1 MVLSENDGEEIA
13 VNETQLHSIIDNSIL
28 EPTEDLLKLNELH
41 ESTLLYNIRARYM
54 QDKIYTYVGPIVIA
68 LNPFKKL
75 PLYTDDVIRQYHDQG
90 RENMAQLPPHIY
102 TIAENSYDNM
112 LTSGGNQSI
121 LISGESGAGKVI
133 PNHFKS

>member
-1 MVLSENDGEEIA
+1 MVMSEGNGEEY
-13 VNETQLHSIIDNSIL
+13 VSKESELHPIIDNYIL

-41 ESTLLYNIRARYM
+41 ESTLLYNIRRRYAE
-54 QDKIYTYVGPIVIA
+54 DKIYTYVGPIVVA

-75 PLYTDDVIRQYHDQG
+75 PLYSDEIIRQYHEQG

-102 TIAENSYDNM
+102 TIAEMSYYSM

-133 PNHFKS
+133 HFITNN